1 MNEPSRTK
9 KHELKTVQRKQLEV
23 TGIVKLESFDK
34 TRFRMET
41 DCGYLSITGQGLTIK
56 HVALEQGELIVEGQ
70 VNAIQYGEPLS
81 VYRRSFWSKVL
92 K

>member
-1 MNEPSRTK
+1 MNEPIRTK
-9 KHELKTVQRKQLEV
+9 RHELKTVQRKQLEM

-41 DCGYLSITGQGLTIK
+41 DCGYLTITGQALTIK
-56 HVALEQGELIVEGQ
+56 HVALEQGELIVEGH
-70 VNAIQYGEPLS
+70 VHAIQYGEQLS
-81 VYRRSFWSKVL
+81 VDRRSFWSKVL